1 MSHPLSPLRVLYIDD
16 DDMALTLTQLQLLK
30 EGIQTETTSD
40 ALEAVGILATQDLD
54 LILLDSVMPAI
65 DGVEMLQLMRSLNIQ
80 LPVVFFTGHGVE
92 DLRET
97 VKEFDVLDIL
107 DKKSDRFQLPQ
118 RLRELHAEHERRKIN
133 SLDSRDA
140 PRAAS

>member
-40 ALEAVGILATQDLD
+40 ALEAVGILSTQDLD

-65 DGVEMLQLMRSLNIQ
+65 DGVEMLHLMRSLNIQ

-118 RLRELHAEHERRKIN
+118 RLRELHAEHERRKI
-133 SLDSRDA
+133 SPLDSRDA

>member
-1 MSHPLSPLRVLYIDD
+1 MGTTRQFTATGLYKDATKED
-16 DDMALTLTQLQLLK
+16 LTDQVEWSSGDQ
-30 EGIQTETTSD
+30 
-40 ALEAVGILATQDLD
+40 AVGILSTQDLD

-118 RLRELHAEHERRKIN
+118 RLRELHAEHERGKI
-133 SLDSRDA
+133 SPLDSRDA